1 VSTVTALVLV
11 HSRVAAVEIPLT
23 TVLVMLTT
31 DAEVAVVLTLE
42 AFVDVAVVV
51 SPSMHRS
58 HQQCRGR

>member
-1 VSTVTALVLV
+1 VLV
-11 HSRVAAVEIPLT
+11 HSHAAAVEIP
-23 TVLVMLTT
+23 LTT